1 MKNIYLKTAFVL
13 ALMLIITGN
22 ALAIEGKR
30 SSGTGFETGMAE
42 DSTLQS
48 RYHDPGLK
56 KVVQVAI
63 VVRDIEASS
72 KLWAD
77 LLGMPVPEI
86 STTRPG
92 HEVKEIY
99 RGKPSEGQ
107 VKLTFFNLGQVVIE
121 LLQPISEGTSWKEF
135 LDKKGEG
142 VQHLGFQVEDPDKT
156 SAELEKAGY
165 PIIHQGRYDSNDGTY
180 IYHETLDALGVV
192 VELLHSDT
200 KK

>member
-1 MKNIYLKTAFVL
+1 MQFFHIIVIKVTLTDKHMKNSYLLTSFVL
-13 ALMLIITGN
+13 AFALIMTGN
-22 ALAIEGKR
+22 AQK
-30 SSGTGFETGMAE
+30 
-42 DSTLQS
+42 STTS
-48 RYHDPGLK
+48 DISYHDPGLK
-56 KVVQVAI
+56 KIVQVAV

-86 STTRPG
+86 RTTRPG

-135 LDKKGEG
+135 LEKKGEG

-156 SAELEKAGY
+156 SRALEKAGY
-165 PIIHQGRYDSNDGTY
+165 PIIHQGRYDTDDGTY

-192 VELLHSDT
+192 IELLHSDA

>member
-1 MKNIYLKTAFVL
+1 MMNLITKLMKNSYLKVSILLVFISAVTL
-13 ALMLIITGN
+13 N
-22 ALAIEGKR
+22 AQESKKSDL
-30 SSGTGFETGMAE
+30 S
-42 DSTLQS
+42 
-48 RYHDPGLK
+48 YHDPGLK
-56 KVVQVAI
+56 KVVQVAL

-72 KLWAD
+72 KLWAE

-86 STTRPG
+86 RTTRPG

-107 VKLTFFNLGQVVIE
+107 VKLTFFDLGQVVIE

-142 VQHLGFQVEDPDKT
+142 VQHLGFQVVDPEKT
-156 SAELEKAGY
+156 SRELEKEGY

-192 VELLHSDT
+192 IELLHSDAA
-200 KK
+200 K

>member
-1 MKNIYLKTAFVL
+1 MKKNSVLTSFVL
-13 ALMLIITGN
+13 AFVFTITGTAQKISARDN
-22 ALAIEGKR
+22 
-30 SSGTGFETGMAE
+30 S
-42 DSTLQS
+42 
-48 RYHDPGLK
+48 YHDPGLR
-56 KVVQVAI
+56 KVVQIAV

-72 KLWAD
+72 KLWAE

-86 STTRPG
+86 RTTRPG
-92 HEVKEIY
+92 NEVKQIY

-121 LLQPISEGTSWKEF
+121 LLQPISEGTSWKEW

-142 VQHLGFQVEDPDKT
+142 VQHLGFQVVDPDKT

-165 PIIHQGRYDSNDGTY
+165 PVFHKGRYDSLDGTY
-180 IYHETLDALGVV
+180 IYHDTQDALGVV
-192 VELLHSDT
+192 IELLHSDQ

>member
-1 MKNIYLKTAFVL
+1 MKNCYLQVTILLAFISVTL
-13 ALMLIITGN
+13 NAQKSTTSDTG
-22 ALAIEGKR
+22 
-30 SSGTGFETGMAE
+30 
-42 DSTLQS
+42 
-48 RYHDPGLK
+48 YHDPGLK
-56 KVVQVAI
+56 KVVQVAL

-72 KLWAD
+72 KLWAE

-86 STTRPG
+86 RTTRPG

-142 VQHLGFQVEDPDKT
+142 VQHLGFQVQDPDKT
-156 SAELEKAGY
+156 SRELEKEGY
-165 PIIHQGRYDSNDGTY
+165 PIIHQGRYDTDDGTY

-192 VELLHSDT
+192 IELLHSDAA
-200 KK
+200 K

>member
-1 MKNIYLKTAFVL
+1 VKPFYINFIEAKLNYKHMKNRNLLTSAILSFI
-13 ALMLIITGN
+13 LIMTGN
-22 ALAIEGKR
+22 AQK
-30 SSGTGFETGMAE
+30 
-42 DSTLQS
+42 STTS
-48 RYHDPGLK
+48 MYHDPGLK

-72 KLWAD
+72 KLWAE
-77 LLGMPVPEI
+77 LLGMPLPEI
-86 STTRPG
+86 RTTRPG
-92 HEVKEIY
+92 HEVMEIY

-107 VKLTFFNLGQVVIE
+107 VKLTFFDLGQVVLE

-156 SAELEKAGY
+156 SMALEKAGY
-165 PIIHQGRYDSNDGTY
+165 PVLHQGRYDSDDGTY

-192 VELLHSDT
+192 IELLHSD
-200 KK
+200 KAK

>member
-1 MKNIYLKTAFVL
+1 MKISYLLTSALLSL
-13 ALMLIITGN
+13 ALTMPGN
-22 ALAIEGKR
+22 AQKN
-30 SSGTGFETGMAE
+30 SGTKMT
-42 DSTLQS
+42 
-48 RYHDPGLK
+48 YHDPGLK

-72 KLWAD
+72 KLWAE

-142 VQHLGFQVEDPDKT
+142 VQHLGFQVEDPGKT
-156 SAELEKAGY
+156 SKALEQAGY
-165 PIIHQGRYDSNDGTY
+165 PIIHQGRYDSDDGTY

-192 VELLHSDT
+192 IELLHSDSA
-200 KK
+200 K

>member
-1 MKNIYLKTAFVL
+1 MKNIYLQTSFAL
-13 ALMLIITGN
+13 ALVFIMTGN
-22 ALAIEGKR
+22 AHAMGGKKD
-30 SSGTGFETGMAE
+30 SGAGFETGMPA
-42 DSTLQS
+42 DSTLQT

-72 KLWAD
+72 KRWAE

-135 LDKKGEG
+135 LDEKGEG

-156 SAELEKAGY
+156 SAELAKAGY
-165 PIIHQGRYDSNDGTY
+165 PIIHQGRYDSDDGTY